1 MIELSPDRLNQ
12 PLQPLYAGL
21 LSSLVVEVAA
31 SAVPDDVESVR
42 ILFERT
48 DDADGNDRTPVAVAA
63 TLTDAGAYRAYCSP
77 FCFPDTSETLHY
89 HVMGTDTNGNPRWL
103 GSGQLRVRENPA
115 NGSAV
120 EPEVIPS
127 DTYIRNPTTGLYH
140 KLTAFVDEYG
150 EVSVSVAEEGIER

>member
-1 MIELSPDRLNQ
+1 MIELSPERLNQ
-12 PLQPLYAGL
+12 PLPPLYAGR
-21 LSSLVVEVAA
+21 LSSFVVELAA
-31 SAVPDDVESVR
+31 SGVPDDIEAVR

-48 DDADGNDRTPVAVAA
+48 ADSAGNDRNPVTAVA

-77 FCFPDTSETLHY
+77 FCFPDLSETLHY
-89 HVMGTDTNGNPRWL
+89 HVMATDTNGNPRWL

-115 NGSAV
+115 NGSAD

-150 EVSVSVAEEGIER
+150 EVSVSVAEEGIKR

>member
-1 MIELSPDRLNQ
+1 MITLSPDRLNQ

-21 LSSLVVEVAA
+21 LSSLVVEVGSA
-31 SAVPDDVESVR
+31 AVPADVESVR

-48 DDADGNDRTPVAVAA
+48 DDADGSERKPVSVAA

-77 FCFPDTSETLHY
+77 FCFPDISETLHY

-115 NGSAV
+115 NGSAE
-120 EPEVIPS
+120 EPPVIQS
-127 DTYIRNPTTGLYH
+127 DTYIRNPVTGLYH